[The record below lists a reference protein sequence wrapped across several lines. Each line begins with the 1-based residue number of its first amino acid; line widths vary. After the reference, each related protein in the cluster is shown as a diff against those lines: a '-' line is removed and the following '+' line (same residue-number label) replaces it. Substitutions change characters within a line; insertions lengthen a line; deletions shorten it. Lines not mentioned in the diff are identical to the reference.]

1 MFICYFKGT
10 ESKDFNV
17 ACGETP
23 VVNGTTFKNDGNYSL
38 NYYDLQLTCFGDCHN
53 SDPKKYLH
61 P

>member
-23 VVNGTTFKNDGNYSL
+23 VVNGTTFKNNGNYSL
-38 NYYDLQLTCFGDCHN
+38 NYYDL
-53 SDPKKYLH
+53 
-61 P
+61 